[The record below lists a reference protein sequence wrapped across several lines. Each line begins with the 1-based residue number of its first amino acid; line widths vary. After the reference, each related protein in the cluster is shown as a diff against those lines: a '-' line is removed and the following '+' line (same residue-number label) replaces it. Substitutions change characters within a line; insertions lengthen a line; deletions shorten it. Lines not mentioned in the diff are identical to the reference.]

1 MEGKLNATVAKAL
14 EKYPKNKPKSKRE
27 NQQQTQPTRDAD
39 AGIWIQA
46 TDWETSALANG
57 PP

>member
-1 MEGKLNATVAKAL
+1 MEGKLNATVAKTL
-14 EKYPKNKPKSKRE
+14 EKYPKENPNSKGE

-46 TDWETSALANG
+46 TDWETSALANA